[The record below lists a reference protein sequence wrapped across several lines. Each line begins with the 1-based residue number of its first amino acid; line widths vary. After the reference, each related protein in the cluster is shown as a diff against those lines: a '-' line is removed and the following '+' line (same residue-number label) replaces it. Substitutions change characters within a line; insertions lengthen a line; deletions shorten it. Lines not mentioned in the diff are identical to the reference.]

1 MLTTNR
7 FGDKINLSVKI
18 GGENGMQEKLIIL
31 LKQKDLTQHWLAN
44 LLDISDKQVGKKI
57 MGDVKFNGD
66 EMFKIADYFKL
77 KVDDIFLP
85 TTHQN
90 GDISNQES
98 EG

>member
-1 MLTTNR
+1 
-7 FGDKINLSVKI
+7 
-18 GGENGMQEKLIIL
+18 MQEKLIIL